1 MIKSSVDDVLDDI
14 DKAMLEI
21 LQRDGRISH
30 VELGQQ
36 VNLSSPAIHARIKRL
51 EQAGYIRR
59 YVALLDR
66 EVVGYDML
74 CFINIR
80 LSLHQYEEHEK
91 FLEIV
96 KGMPQV
102 LECHHLTGEFD
113 YLIKVITRNRQD
125 LQNFIV
131 NHIIPI
137 RGVAQV
143 YTSVVL
149 TEVKSTTALPL
160 EG

>member
-1 MIKSSVDDVLDDI
+1 MIKSSVENTLDEI
-14 DKAMLEI
+14 DRAILQI

-36 VNLSSPAIHARIKRL
+36 VNLSSPAINARIKRL

-66 EVVGYDML
+66 EVMGYDML
-74 CFINIR
+74 CFISIR

-113 YLIKVITRNRQD
+113 YLLKVITRNRQD

-131 NHIIPI
+131 HHIIPI

-160 EG
+160 E

>member
-1 MIKSSVDDVLDDI
+1 MIKSSVENTLDEI
-14 DKAMLEI
+14 DRAILKI

-36 VNLSSPAIHARIKRL
+36 VNLSSPAINARIKRL

-66 EVVGYDML
+66 EVMGYDML
-74 CFINIR
+74 CFISIR

-113 YLIKVITRNRQD
+113 YLLKVITRNRQD

-131 NHIIPI
+131 HHIIPI

-160 EG
+160 E